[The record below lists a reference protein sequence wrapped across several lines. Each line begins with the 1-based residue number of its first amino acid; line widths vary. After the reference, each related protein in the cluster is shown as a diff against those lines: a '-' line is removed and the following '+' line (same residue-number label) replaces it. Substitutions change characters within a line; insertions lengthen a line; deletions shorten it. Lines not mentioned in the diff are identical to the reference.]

1 MTTKKT
7 FVLILLTALLLSLV
21 PAAAF
26 GEPGLNVYSSV
37 IEPPAG
43 SVPAQSAPANR
54 NGNGAEFIVT
64 LIDNGEGFPDN
75 LYVASS
81 RPSLDYFYYS
91 FGASGDWTLIGGAES
106 YQIIRIHTMSSAYP
120 GSDRARELRLKV
132 VSVEGGISRI
142 AFGID
147 AVCAVDSASGRSLTH
162 DESHIVQQASYP
174 VTFTS
179 SSTGGASGLTS
190 TNINPYYSVVD
201 SPDRPAP
208 AQLLPL
214 NANSEGLEFTL
225 TVTGN
230 NAITTSDK
238 IYVASSRPDTDYL
251 FYKVGTGSWTPYYA
265 GGVTPLSSYA
275 TLTPFTHSSSLSGT
289 VHEFKIKI
297 VSTAT
302 GTSQIVFG
310 VNAGDVADYAGGK
323 ALGNDR
329 IGNIIGLRKFAAE
342 FSAAASF
349 ANSNNINTYTSTV
362 VGPARSAEAQIKPL
376 RATGD
381 GAEFTVTVAG
391 YATINANDRIFVA
404 SSRPNEDYLYYRIGT
419 GDWQPYNS
427 VSDTPLSS
435 VAALTPFTHSSS
447 LSNTVHEFRLKIVS
461 TSPGTSQV
469 VFGTNAQDVYDYA
482 LGKAISDG
490 LVNIFHQRR
499 FSADYTEPSTIVTGN
514 AISGFRG
521 ELISAGV
528 KLRWDAL
535 SGGAGYRIYR
545 STSPTD
551 EGTPLVDYTITSN
564 EFVDVNVRPYTTYY
578 YAVQQIVR
586 EAPPPTAAGWREE
599 VGPLTAKIAITTPAT
614 ILGDNLSPTTTGAT
628 RKYIMMTLDGSFM
641 DVNGVRKE
649 IDPGRGTTPMLIN
662 SRTMVPIRAI
672 VEEMGGS
679 AGWQDATREISV
691 QLRANYVLM
700 WLDQFNISVNGQTKT
715 MDVAPAS
722 INGRTMVPLRFAAEN
737 LGCEVEWAAST
748 RQIVIIYY

>member
-7 FVLILLTALLLSLV
+7 LVLFLLTALLLSLI
-21 PAAAF
+21 PAAAY
-26 GEPGLNVYSSV
+26 GAPGLDVYNSDIV
-37 IEPPAG
+37 PPANA
-43 SVPAQSAPANR
+43 VPAQNAPTSR
-54 NGNGAEFIVT
+54 NGEGAEFVVV
-64 LIDNGEGFPDN
+64 LIDNGEGFPTN

-81 RPSLDYFYYS
+81 RPSLDYFYYG
-91 FGASGDWTLIGGAES
+91 FGAAADWTLIGGAES
-106 YQIIRIHTMSSAYP
+106 YQTIRISTMTTAIP
-120 GSDRARELRLKV
+120 GSDRAREMRLKV
-132 VSVEGGISRI
+132 ASTMGGVSRI

-147 AVCAVDSASGRSLTH
+147 AVCTVDCASGRPLTH
-162 DESHIVQQASYP
+162 DDSHIIQQDSYP

-179 SSTGGASGLTS
+179 TSGGGASGLTS
-190 TNINPYYSVVD
+190 TNINPYYSVVA

-208 AQLLPL
+208 AQPLPL

-230 NAITTSDK
+230 SAITTTDK
-238 IYVASSRPDTDYL
+238 IFVASSRPDVDYL
-251 FYKVGTGSWTPYYA
+251 YYKIGTGSWTPYYA

-275 TLTPFTHSSSLSGT
+275 TLTPFTHSSNLSGT
-289 VHEFKIKI
+289 VHEFKLKI

-310 VNAGDVADYAGGK
+310 VNAGDVADYADGK
-323 ALGNDR
+323 TLNSDR
-329 IGNIIGLRKFAAE
+329 IGNIIGQRKFAAE

-362 VGPARSAEAQIKPL
+362 IGPARSVEAQIKPL
-376 RATGD
+376 RASGD

-391 YATINANDRIFVA
+391 YASINANDRIFVA
-404 SSRPNEDYLYYRIGT
+404 SSRPNDDYLYYRIGT
-419 GDWQPYNS
+419 GEWLPYNS
-427 VSDTPLSS
+427 VNETPLSS

-461 TSPGTSQV
+461 TAPGTSQLT
-469 VFGTNAQDVYDYA
+469 FGTNAQDVYDYA
-482 LGKAISDG
+482 LGKTIADG

-499 FSADYTEPSTIVTGN
+499 FSAEYTEPSTVVTGS

-521 ELISAGV
+521 ELVSAGV

-545 STSPTD
+545 STSPNE

-578 YAVQQIVR
+578 YAIQQIVR

-614 ILGDNLSPTTTGAT
+614 ILGENLSPTTTGAA
-628 RKYIMMTLDGSFM
+628 RKYIMMTMNSGFM

-649 IDPGRGTTPMLIN
+649 IDPGRGTTPLLVN
-662 SRTMVPIRAI
+662 NRTMVPIRAI

-700 WLDQFNISVNGQTKT
+700 WLDQFNISVNGQSKT

-722 INGRTMVPLRFAAEN
+722 INGRTMVPLRFSAEN
-737 LGCEVEWAAST
+737 LGCEVEWVDAS
-748 RQIVIIYY
+748 RQIVIVYY